1 MDFKFQYNKERKQ
14 IEFSLFT
21 YTCLCMIL
29 DIIFL
34 KNISYSY
41 TILVVTIQFS
51 LILYIRWKMLKDIDY
66 LEDLDCKVLYLY
78 TAYDDIVSDLK
89 NNRILYIETPI
100 GLKGTIKK
108 YSENSLELDLQGNK
122 GREVTLI
129 KDETLVGAINRFL
142 PLAVELEI
150 LIYKEDYLTYKKGM
164 I

>member
-1 MDFKFQYNKERKQ
+1 
-14 IEFSLFT
+14 
-21 YTCLCMIL
+21 
-29 DIIFL
+29 
-34 KNISYSY
+34 
-41 TILVVTIQFS
+41 
-51 LILYIRWKMLKDIDY
+51 MLKDIDY